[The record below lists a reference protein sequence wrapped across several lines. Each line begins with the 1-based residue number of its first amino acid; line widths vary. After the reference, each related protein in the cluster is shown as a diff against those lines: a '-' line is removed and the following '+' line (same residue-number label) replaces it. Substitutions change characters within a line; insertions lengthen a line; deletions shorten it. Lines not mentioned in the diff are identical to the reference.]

1 MIRSLDCALP
11 SGDDAAGGRG
21 VARANGLGY
30 TTFFPRDVGVAWG
43 GGEVAEDWMPAALT
57 MMSAIHSLR

>member
-1 MIRSLDCALP
+1 
-11 SGDDAAGGRG
+11 
-21 VARANGLGY
+21 VARANGLGH

-43 GGEVAEDWMPAALT
+43 GGEVAEDWMPAAAEVT